1 MSEHHLVED
10 EEIME
15 KVNEDVK
22 QYISDMDNQRRSN
35 LFDFVDTIQ
44 RGNSVNICDD
54 NLLEP
59 QTLETE
65 VEINN
70 REEDEIEYL
79 IPKISQLNQ
88 NLSTFLLENHER
100 LLGQDIKICA
110 YHVNKYNKTRPFLQF
125 FLFKNNMFNGDNFKM
140 VQFKYESS
148 LEVIS
153 KSLMI
158 MEVLSK
164 SYYCKSDYVYKG
176 FEYDGKS
183 VYLYFD
189 CSSFKLSTLGLSR
202 NNDLWLVLMDEIQNH
217 GSICGFKVDDS
228 VRNYFI
234 SNSDMLCVLNE
245 KGRVYESPIVAYTGC
260 NRRMFDFQSFFGA
273 GCGGETAMLGNYQYF
288 SDYANAVRKAGWNED
303 ASIGGIVRYAIFP
316 GNMKVKMNNE
326 DDPVDGSIETFEL
339 MKEMDTN
346 SKEYKTNMLQMRLND
361 RGGSWTINYD
371 SVYIGKVELDD
382 GSYFEDYPL
391 WAVKDYEQQIV
402 LSSHLLDKKTIIDE
416 WSRDKINEYKIY

>member
-1 MSEHHLVED
+1 MSDHLVE
-10 EEIME
+10 EELMQE
-15 KVNEDVK
+15 VNKDVR
-22 QYISDMDNQRRSN
+22 QYISDMDSQRKSN
-35 LFDFVDTIQ
+35 LFDFVDSLQ
-44 RGNSVNICDD
+44 RENSVNIGDD
-54 NLLEP
+54 NLA
-59 QTLETE
+59 LETSIE
-65 VEINN
+65 TDDEPDCVMI
-70 REEDEIEYL
+70 EEDEIEYV

-100 LLGQDIKICA
+100 LVGQDINICA
-110 YHVNKYNKTRPFLQF
+110 YHVNKYNKSRPFLQF
-125 FLFKNNMFNGDNFKM
+125 FLFKNNMYNGDNFKM
-140 VQFKYESS
+140 VQFKYASS

-217 GSICGFKVDDS
+217 GSVCGFKVDDS
-228 VRNYFI
+228 VRNYFV

-245 KGRVYESPIVAYTGC
+245 KGKVYESPIVAYSGC
-260 NRRMFDFQSFFGA
+260 HRRVFDFQSFFGA
-273 GCGGETAMLGNYQYF
+273 GCAGETGMLGNYQYF
-288 SDYANAVRKAGWNED
+288 SDYANAVRKAGWND
-303 ASIGGIVRYAIFP
+303 TSIGGIVRYAIFP
-316 GNMKVKMNNE
+316 GNMLVKMNNE
-326 DDPVDGSIETFEL
+326 DDPVDGSIETYDL

-346 SKEYKTNMLQMRLND
+346 SKEYKRNMLQMRLND
-361 RGGSWTINYD
+361 RGGAWTINYD

-382 GSYFEDYPL
+382 GSYFDDYPL
-391 WAVKDYEQQIV
+391 WAVKEYEQQIV

-416 WSRDKINEYKIY
+416 WSRDKIDEYKIY

>member
-1 MSEHHLVED
+1 MSEHHLVD
-10 EEIME
+10 
-15 KVNEDVK
+15 EDVK
-22 QYISDMDNQRRSN
+22 QYISDMDSKRRSN

-54 NLLEP
+54 ILLEEP
-59 QTLETE
+59 TLESE

-70 REEDEIEYL
+70 GEEDEIEYL

-100 LLGQDIKICA
+100 LIGQDINLCA
-110 YHVNKYNKTRPFLQF
+110 YHVNKYNKSHPFLQF
-125 FLFKNNMFNGDNFKM
+125 FLFKKNMYNGDNFKM
-140 VQFKYESS
+140 VQFKYASS

-158 MEVLSK
+158 MELLSK

-217 GSICGFKVDDS
+217 GSVCGFKVDNN

-245 KGRVYESPIVAYTGC
+245 KGKVYESPIVAYTGC

-273 GCGGETAMLGNYQYF
+273 GCAGETGMLGNYQYF
-288 SDYANAVRKAGWNED
+288 SDYANAVRKAGWND
-303 ASIGGIVRYAIFP
+303 TSIGGIVRYAIFP
-316 GNMKVKMNNE
+316 GNMLVKMNNE
-326 DDPVDGSIETFEL
+326 DDSVDGSIETYDL

-346 SKEYKTNMLQMRLND
+346 SKEYKRNMLQMRLND

-382 GSYFEDYPL
+382 GSYFDDYPL
-391 WAVKDYEQQIV
+391 WAVKEYEQQIV
-402 LSSHLLDKKTIIDE
+402 LSSHLLDKKTITNE
-416 WSRDKINEYKIY
+416 WSRDKIDEYMIY